1 MKVFKMKHLL
11 EELVFSSPLD
21 LQQSSLH
28 NESEYPSKFAFM
40 PFSLLFNYSV
50 NYAQNTILWVFQ
62 GWHLTLLL
70 IL

>member
-1 MKVFKMKHLL
+1 MKHLL

-50 NYAQNTILWVFQ
+50 NYAQNTIL
-62 GWHLTLLL
+62 
-70 IL
+70 